1 MSHDP
6 TTAGFDALSPP
17 PREGE
22 PTVKWPILA
31 QLPWVGEPL
40 AGDPLNSHVIH
51 SNPSE
56 EGVYPFPR
64 TSEPP
69 INPTPFR
76 LVEPESDCVAGA
88 EETLD
93 PVDRRLHPGPVG
105 RAATEAPHLN
115 LHRFTPAEPLRP
127 AVEEPQYRTPPASMS
142 PARQYR
148 RVDPPQHRT
157 TAAFSLHTPS
167 ESLAS
172 RIYQWHA
179 AAKPQV
185 GMAVLAGLV
194 LAAGGLYW
202 AMVGSSRS
210 QPAANP
216 LESPPWSVELTPRAS
231 TALPVAPPLDLAP
244 QTNSS
249 APRPGGPATGEH
261 PAAAGVPGD
270 DDPIALWL
278 NRQPI
283 VTPRTEAPTASAK
296 PAEAEPLATVEPQLT
311 APQLPA
317 AAPLVPVNAVTPTPI
332 TPTSTTPSLSLAQA
346 YPTTPFPA
354 FNFSLCEPS
363 TQVNAPSVAETLGT
377 PFDQSSTPR

>member
-6 TTAGFDALSPP
+6 TTTGFDALSTP

-40 AGDPLNSHVIH
+40 TGDPPRGVAAPLHSDAIH
-51 SNPSE
+51 SNPSDE
-56 EGVYPFPR
+56 DVYPFPR
-64 TSEPP
+64 TSEQP
-69 INPTPFR
+69 IAPTPFR
-76 LVEPESDCVAGA
+76 LVEPECEFDA
-88 EETLD
+88 EEEEPLGS
-93 PVDRRLHPGPVG
+93 VNRRLHPAPAG
-105 RAATEAPHLN
+105 RGTTDAPHLN
-115 LHRFTPAEPLRP
+115 LHRFTPAEPPRP
-127 AVEEPQYRTPPASMS
+127 AVEEPQYRTPSAATS

-179 AAKPQV
+179 AAKPQL

-202 AMVGSSRS
+202 AMAGGARS
-210 QPAANP
+210 QPAENP
-216 LESPPWSVELTPRAS
+216 LESPPWSVEFVPRAS
-231 TALPVAPPLDLAP
+231 TALPAAPPLDLAP
-244 QTNSS
+244 QTKSS
-249 APRPGGPATGEH
+249 DPR
-261 PAAAGVPGD
+261 AGTSDD

-283 VTPRTEAPTASAK
+283 VTPRPAAPTVSAK
-296 PAEAEPLATVEPQLT
+296 PAEAEPLATVASPP

-317 AAPLVPVNAVTPTPI
+317 AAALVSREAITPTPM
-332 TPTSTTPSLSLAQA
+332 TFASPPPTSTTPNLSLAPA
-346 YPTTPFPA
+346 YPMTPFPA
-354 FNFSLCEPS
+354 FNFSLCPPP

-377 PFDQSSTPR
+377 EFDQSPAPR